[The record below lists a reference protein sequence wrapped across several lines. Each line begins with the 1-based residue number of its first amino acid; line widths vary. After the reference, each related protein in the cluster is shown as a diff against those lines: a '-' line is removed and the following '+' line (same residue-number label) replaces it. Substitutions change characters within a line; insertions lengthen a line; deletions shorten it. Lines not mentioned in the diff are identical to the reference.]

1 VFEARIEAARAEA
14 KDKKA
19 QAIQQ
24 CNEKFLAYGYAAEY
38 KALQQKTLGER
49 APTTKADWRPLIFFW
64 EGGKDTTLSSQSF
77 SAESIGWTPT
87 VKADWKT
94 VDVSIHGSQLY
105 LDIFH
110 LLRIFK
116 FVCFTRPEFWF
127 TEDLMLF
134 PVDTVLVVPEFAS
147 LPVEFPEQLDSTH
160 QTELMILTNWPK
172 VLPGHTI
179 YGS

>member
-1 VFEARIEAARAEA
+1 V
-14 KDKKA
+14 
-19 QAIQQ
+19 
-24 CNEKFLAYGYAAEY
+24 EKILHCHY
-38 KALQQKTLGER
+38 KAFQQKALGELLLLKLTEKQLMFLFLE
-49 APTTKADWRPLIFFW
+49 ANCIWISSISCVF
-64 EGGKDTTLSSQSF
+64 LS
-77 SAESIGWTPT
+77 
-87 VKADWKT
+87 
-94 VDVSIHGSQLY
+94 
-105 LDIFH
+105 
-110 LLRIFK
+110 

-127 TEDLMLF
+127 TEHLMLL